1 MKPNLIITSHGN
13 LASEILNSANMIVG
27 DTSNI
32 KTVCMAAEDGLEGTT
47 KKMQEAITACGD
59 SPIVIIADLYGG
71 TPFNVAII
79 HAQKRNHIR
88 VLSGLN
94 LGMVIEY
101 SVSALDDENE
111 LADYLCE
118 VGKNGVI
125 APLIEDDDDDCDIE

>member
-1 MKPNLIITSHGN
+1 MKPTLIITSHGN

-27 DTSNI
+27 DTSDI

-47 KKMQEAITACGD
+47 RKMQEAIAACKD
-59 SPIVIIADLYGG
+59 APIVILADLYGG
-71 TPFNVAII
+71 TPFNVAVIS
-79 HAQKRNHIR
+79 AQKREHIR
-88 VLSGLN
+88 VVSGLN

-101 SVSALDDENE
+101 SVSQLENENE

-125 APLIEDDDDDCDIE
+125 APVLETDEDDCDIE

>member
-27 DTSNI
+27 DTSSI

-47 KKMQEAITACGD
+47 KKMQEAIASCNHE
-59 SPIVIIADLYGG
+59 SIVILADLYGG
-71 TPFNVAII
+71 TPFNVAVIN
-79 HAQKRNHIR
+79 AQKNDNIR
-88 VLSGLN
+88 VVSGLN

-101 SVSALDDENE
+101 SVSQLEDVHA

-125 APLIEDDDDDCDIE
+125 APAFDADEDDCDIE